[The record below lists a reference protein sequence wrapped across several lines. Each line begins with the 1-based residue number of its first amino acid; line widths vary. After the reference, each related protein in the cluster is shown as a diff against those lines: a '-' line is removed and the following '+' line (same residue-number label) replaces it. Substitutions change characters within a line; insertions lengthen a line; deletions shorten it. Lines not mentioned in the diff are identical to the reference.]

1 MKWSLDT
8 HKFVSE
14 IVRTALQ
21 VIVNRRITGQSGEPE
36 IKAAEQELF
45 DKGVYRSRDGADGRI
60 RRALF
65 TYFKAYHFMTQD
77 GELTEFGKAFYNG
90 TLSVK
95 EACLHFIFHYKY
107 SDDQSSYYPLNR
119 ILSYL
124 QYCEMQQADQA
135 LSLEVFELLVDGVSD
150 SDELYS
156 SIFQRRSESRDVD
169 ARNIGFDVWSYMLI
183 ESGLL
188 EKVNPKTL
196 RIKNKAMSELLLN
209 AYANMTEPGSA
220 DKIEKGYL
228 PFISIPS
235 INQRKIKKADVIEAK
250 TLCAYL
256 FDGIDDE
263 TVDRY
268 ICPKGG
274 SLSAMLGN
282 YGLTESNKGAFAKY
296 IGYEHLVGWA
306 WAESSTE
313 QIKELGKSIIAL
325 ETGIVEPNSLYEII
339 ADEPLTE
346 EETVTWFKSEA
357 QKVISVDEEAEQLYG
372 EFRARFGPEV
382 LQSLDGLDLL
392 HRMFINETD
401 KKDNLCYTLEYDKRY
416 DIFGSVAGGFAYKY
430 ILFYSWDRKSWVT
443 GSSRKN
449 EKVSEERAIE
459 IGKSIRDEL
468 VKGCE
473 IISNYGELN
482 SLQDYADLHAK
493 LYEVMPNT
501 IGKAWVMMY
510 FHMIF
515 PDKFPVF
522 YNEEW
527 QKKALDKANIDADE
541 NSFMRMG
548 QIALFVKKCGIS
560 NVSFF
565 KVLLNTGDKTP
576 TPIKDEVIAI
586 QYNFDTS
593 KGGAQN
599 KVVYGTPG
607 CGKSYYVQNV
617 MLPSLGVDADN
628 VIRTTF
634 YQDYTNTEFVGQ
646 ILPKVDSDGG
656 VTYEFNP
663 GPFTLALK
671 KAIEQPEQ
679 AVALVIEELNRG
691 NAPSIFGDIFQLLD
705 RDENGKSQYAI
716 TNVNIQNYLNKC
728 FDGQAIKFNK
738 IFIPANLYII
748 STMNTSDQN
757 VFTLDTAFK
766 RRWLFEKIRNDFK
779 DDHEY
784 KGYFVPGM
792 DGVTWEQLVK
802 GINDFILNRPDD
814 LTSEDKLIGVYFI
827 DKHTLCEK
835 EEDCGNEEKKYRFA
849 YKLFEYLWD
858 DVAKFAHTEWFGSD
872 IKSLDQLIDA
882 YMTRGKSVLEYVLKQ
897 N

>member
-21 VIVNRRITGQSGEPE
+21 TIVNRRITLQSGEPE

-45 DKGVYRSRDGADGRI
+45 DKGVYRTRDGADGRI

-77 GELTEFGKAFYNG
+77 GELTDFGRAFYNG

-107 SDDQSSYYPLNR
+107 TDDKSSYYPLKR

-124 QYCEMQQADQA
+124 SYCKTQNVDQA
-135 LSLEVFELLVDGVSD
+135 LSLEVFDLLVDAETD
-150 SDELYS
+150 SVELFS
-156 SIFQRRSESRDVD
+156 SVFQRRNESRDVD

-183 ESGLL
+183 EAGLL

-196 RIKNKAMSELLLN
+196 RIKNISMVELLLN
-209 AYANMTEPGSA
+209 AYEKMTETGSA
-220 DKIEKGYL
+220 EKIEKGYL
-228 PFISIPS
+228 PFISLPS
-235 INQRKIKKADVIEAK
+235 INAKKIKKAEPIEAK

-256 FDGIDDE
+256 FDGIDID

-274 SLSAMLGN
+274 SLSAMLSN
-282 YGLTESNKGAFAKY
+282 FGLTEANKGAFSKY

-306 WAESSTE
+306 WVESSND
-313 QIKELGKSIIAL
+313 QIKELGNLIISL
-325 ETGIVEPNSLYEII
+325 EAGIVEPNSLFEVVEE
-339 ADEPLTE
+339 EPLTE
-346 EETVTWFKSEA
+346 EETVLWFKSEA
-357 QKVISVDEEAEQLYG
+357 QKVASVDEEAEQLYG
-372 EFRARFGPEV
+372 EFRARFAPEV
-382 LQSLDGLDLL
+382 LKSLDGLDLL
-392 HRMFINETD
+392 HRMFINETE
-401 KKDNLCYTLEYDKRY
+401 KKDNLCYVLEYDKRY

-430 ILFYSWDRKSWVT
+430 ILFYSWDKKSWVT

-449 EKVSEERAIE
+449 EKVSEDRAIE

-468 VKGCE
+468 VKGSE
-473 IISNYGELN
+473 IIANFGELN

-565 KVLLNTGDKTP
+565 KVLLNSGNKAP
-576 TPIKDEVIAI
+576 SLVKEEPIAI

-599 KVVYGTPG
+599 KVIYGTPG
-607 CGKSYYVQNV
+607 CGKSYYVQNTL
-617 MLPSLGVDADN
+617 LPSLGVDADN

-646 ILPKVDSDGG
+646 ILPKVATDGS

-671 KAIEQPEQ
+671 KAIEQPNQ
-679 AVALVIEELNRG
+679 AVALIIEELNRG

-705 RDENGKSQYAI
+705 RDDNGKSQYAI
-716 TNVNIQNYLNKC
+716 TNVNIQDYLNKC
-728 FDGQAIKFNK
+728 FAGQGIVINK
-738 IFIPANLYII
+738 IYIPANFYII
-748 STMNTSDQN
+748 ATMNTSDQN

-766 RRWLFEKIRNDFK
+766 RRWLFEKLRNKFEDS
-779 DDHEY
+779 HAY

-792 DGVTWEQLVK
+792 AGVTWEQLVN
-802 GINDFILNRPDD
+802 GINHFILNRPDD

-827 DKHTLCEK
+827 DKHTLCET
-835 EEDCGNEEKKYRFA
+835 EAECDNEDKKYRFA

-858 DVAKFAHTEWFGSD
+858 DVAKFAHADWFGSD
-872 IKSLDQLIDA
+872 IKSLDELIDI
-882 YMTRGKSVLEYVLKQ
+882 YMEKGKSVLEYVLKQ